1 VTDVAPSLLLA
12 FSALVIHMMA
22 FTSVVA
28 AFRTLP
34 ANWLERFWREAGYGS
49 SRGWARWSNVALG
62 GAFALLA
69 TWIGVN
75 LLLAGSQLTLIGAAE
90 LLLASAWLLYL
101 LVGARASR
109 TG

>member
-1 VTDVAPSLLLA
+1 MTDVAQSLLLA

-28 AFRTLP
+28 LFRTLP
-34 ANWLERFWREAGYGS
+34 ANWMERFWREAGYGS
-49 SRGWARWSNVALG
+49 STGWTRWLNVAVA

-69 TWIGVN
+69 TWLVFT
-75 LLLAGSQLTLIGAAE
+75 LLLAGSQSALIGAAE
-90 LLLASAWLLYL
+90 LLLASAWLFYL

-109 TG
+109 QG

>member
-1 VTDVAPSLLLA
+1 MTDVAQSLLLA
-12 FSALVIHMMA
+12 FSCFVIHVMA

-28 AFRTLP
+28 TFRTLP
-34 ANWLERFWREAGYGS
+34 ANWLEKFWREAGYGS
-49 SRGWARWSNVALG
+49 SRGWARWLNVALG

-69 TWIGVN
+69 TWLGVI
-75 LLLAGSQLTLIGAAE
+75 LLRAGSHATLIGAVE